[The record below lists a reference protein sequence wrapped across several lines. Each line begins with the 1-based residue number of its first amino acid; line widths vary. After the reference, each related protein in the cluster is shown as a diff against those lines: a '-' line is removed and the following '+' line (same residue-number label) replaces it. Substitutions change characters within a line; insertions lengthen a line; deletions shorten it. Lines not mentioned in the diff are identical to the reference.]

1 MWRDEEIIDEK
12 EKKIN
17 ENGNGNGNWKK
28 RNIHEK

>member
-17 ENGNGNGNWKK
+17 ENGNGNWKK